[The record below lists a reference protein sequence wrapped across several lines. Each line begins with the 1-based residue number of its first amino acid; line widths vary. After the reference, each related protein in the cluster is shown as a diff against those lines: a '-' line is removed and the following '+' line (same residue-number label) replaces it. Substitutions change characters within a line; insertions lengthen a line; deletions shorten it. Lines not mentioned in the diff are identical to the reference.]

1 MFGQPSSGS
10 PFGSTTAGTTNPPQ
24 SGSSQPGFSFGNS
37 TNRAASFLFG
47 SQPAQNST
55 FGQNN
60 STNQPSLFGS
70 STAGGASQTQ
80 PQSSGGLFGQN
91 NQNAQN
97 KPAGGSLFGQTNNQN
112 NTASGGLLGQNNTQ
126 TSGGLFGQNN
136 NQSSTSG
143 GLFGQNNNQNST
155 SGGLFGQNNNQ
166 TNSSGGL
173 FGLTNNQNN
182 QNTQNTQSGGL
193 FGQNNTQNNQNNQSG
208 GLFGANNLA
217 NSNTGTFGKPGGT
230 STLGGLFGGLGTTSA
245 NNTLG
250 GLFGGSNTNTLGG
263 LFGNNAS
270 NTSNTSTSGLFSQ
283 GNNTNNSLF
292 NQNNSSL
299 LFGQNNQAQTNTT
312 VPSNN
317 PQPSFGWNSQKPA
330 APAVKSIMQVSRN
343 EPAKN
348 NYTPA
353 ISDQL
358 LKIKEQWD
366 PLSPKLALKTH
377 FYNKVSDNEISA
389 VLNQPR
395 PQNET
400 PEDWDAAMSNR
411 PSASYY
417 PVKVTS
423 YSDVAQ
429 RVEVQLDHVAKSRV
443 ILNEILQKQ
452 SALSSK
458 HDLDNTTRI
467 LRAKTKHAKLLR
479 RLLRLAT
486 ILAVLKLKGYPL
498 LPEEEELSK
507 QFDLLNGMISDPN
520 SPLGRLND
528 IFARVTILKERSEEL
543 NRQFDTTVRS
553 MSSKDEDDVN
563 NEEIIKKVSQLLL
576 KQQVGLNHLNKV
588 IAEDTEKVE
597 KLKQ

>member
-1 MFGQPSSGS
+1 M
-10 PFGSTTAGTTNPPQ
+10 
-24 SGSSQPGFSFGNS
+24 
-37 TNRAASFLFG
+37 
-47 SQPAQNST
+47 
-55 FGQNN
+55 
-60 STNQPSLFGS
+60 
-70 STAGGASQTQ
+70 
-80 PQSSGGLFGQN
+80 FGQN

-97 KPAGGSLFGQTNNQN
+97 KPASGGLFGQTNNQN

-126 TSGGLFGQNN
+126 SSGGLFGQNN
-136 NQSSTSG
+136 NNTQSSG
-143 GLFGQNNNQNST
+143 GLFGQNNNNTQTSGGLFGLNNTQNT
-155 SGGLFGQNNNQ
+155 QKNQSGGLFGQNNN
-166 TNSSGGL
+166 
-173 FGLTNNQNN
+173 
-182 QNTQNTQSGGL
+182 
-193 FGQNNTQNNQNNQSG
+193 QNNQNNQSG
-208 GLFGANNLA
+208 GLFGSNTT
-217 NSNTGTFGKPGGT
+217 NSNTSTFGKPAGT
-230 STLGGLFGGLGTTSA
+230 STQGGLFGGLGTTST

-250 GLFGGSNTNTLGG
+250 ALFGGSNTNTLGG
-263 LFGNNAS
+263 LFGNNS
-270 NTSNTSTSGLFSQ
+270 NNTATSGLFSQ

-292 NQNNSSL
+292 NQNNNSL
-299 LFGQNNQAQTNTT
+299 LFGQNNQTQTNTT
-312 VPSNN
+312 GPSNN
-317 PQPSFGWNSQKPA
+317 SQPSFGWNSQKPA

-400 PEDWDAAMSNR
+400 PEDWDAAMLNR

-443 ILNEILQKQ
+443 VLNEILQKQ

-553 MSSKDEDDVN
+553 MSSKDEDEVN

-588 IAEDTEKVE
+588 IAEDTEKVD

>member
-1 MFGQPSSGS
+1 
-10 PFGSTTAGTTNPPQ
+10 
-24 SGSSQPGFSFGNS
+24 
-37 TNRAASFLFG
+37 
-47 SQPAQNST
+47 
-55 FGQNN
+55 
-60 STNQPSLFGS
+60 
-70 STAGGASQTQ
+70 
-80 PQSSGGLFGQN
+80 
-91 NQNAQN
+91 
-97 KPAGGSLFGQTNNQN
+97 
-112 NTASGGLLGQNNTQ
+112 
-126 TSGGLFGQNN
+126 
-136 NQSSTSG
+136 
-143 GLFGQNNNQNST
+143 
-155 SGGLFGQNNNQ
+155 
-166 TNSSGGL
+166 
-173 FGLTNNQNN
+173 
-182 QNTQNTQSGGL
+182 
-193 FGQNNTQNNQNNQSG
+193 
-208 GLFGANNLA
+208 
-217 NSNTGTFGKPGGT
+217 
-230 STLGGLFGGLGTTSA
+230 
-245 NNTLG
+245 
-250 GLFGGSNTNTLGG
+250 
-263 LFGNNAS
+263 
-270 NTSNTSTSGLFSQ
+270 
-283 GNNTNNSLF
+283 
-292 NQNNSSL
+292 
-299 LFGQNNQAQTNTT
+299 
-312 VPSNN
+312 
-317 PQPSFGWNSQKPA
+317 
-330 APAVKSIMQVSRN
+330 MQVSRN

-400 PEDWDAAMSNR
+400 PEDWDAAMLNR

-443 ILNEILQKQ
+443 VLNEILQKQ

-553 MSSKDEDDVN
+553 MSSKDEDEVN

-588 IAEDTEKVE
+588 IAEDTEKVD

>member
-1 MFGQPSSGS
+1 MFSQPSSGS
-10 PFGSTTAGTTNPPQ
+10 PFGSTAAGTTNPPQ
-24 SGSSQPGFSFGNS
+24 SGTSQPGFSFGNN

-47 SQPAQNST
+47 SQPAQNSG

-70 STAGGASQTQ
+70 SAAGGANQTQ
-80 PQSSGGLFGQN
+80 PQSAGGLFGQN

-97 KPAGGSLFGQTNNQN
+97 KPASGGLFGQTNNQN

-126 TSGGLFGQNN
+126 SSGGLFGQNN
-136 NQSSTSG
+136 NNTQSSG
-143 GLFGQNNNQNST
+143 GLFGQNNNNTQTSGGLFGLNNTQNT
-155 SGGLFGQNNNQ
+155 QKNQSGGLFGQNNN
-166 TNSSGGL
+166 
-173 FGLTNNQNN
+173 
-182 QNTQNTQSGGL
+182 
-193 FGQNNTQNNQNNQSG
+193 QNNQNNQSG
-208 GLFGANNLA
+208 GLFGSNTT
-217 NSNTGTFGKPGGT
+217 NSNTSTFGKPAGT
-230 STLGGLFGGLGTTSA
+230 STQGGLFGGLGTTST

-250 GLFGGSNTNTLGG
+250 ALFGGSNTNTLGG
-263 LFGNNAS
+263 LFGNNS
-270 NTSNTSTSGLFSQ
+270 NNTATSGLFSQ

-292 NQNNSSL
+292 NQNNNSL
-299 LFGQNNQAQTNTT
+299 LFGQNNQTQTNTT
-312 VPSNN
+312 GPSNN
-317 PQPSFGWNSQKPA
+317 SQPSFGWNSQKPA

-400 PEDWDAAMSNR
+400 PEDWDAAMLNR

-443 ILNEILQKQ
+443 VLNEILQKQ

-553 MSSKDEDDVN
+553 MSSKDEDEVN

-588 IAEDTEKVE
+588 IAEDTEKVD

>member
-10 PFGSTTAGTTNPPQ
+10 PFGSSAAGTSNPSQP
-24 SGSSQPGFSFGNS
+24 GSSQPAFSFGNNN
-37 TNRAASFLFG
+37 NRASSFLFG
-47 SQPAQNST
+47 SQPAQTSG

-60 STNQPSLFGS
+60 SANQPSLFGS
-70 STAGGASQTQ
+70 SAAGGASQTQ
-80 PQSSGGLFGQN
+80 PQASGGLFGQNSQNAQNKPASTGLFGQSSTQNNTASTGLFGQN
-91 NQNAQN
+91 NQN
-97 KPAGGSLFGQTNNQN
+97 PSGGLFGQNSTQN
-112 NTASGGLLGQNNTQ
+112 S

-143 GLFGQNNNQNST
+143 GLFGQS
-155 SGGLFGQNNNQ
+155 
-166 TNSSGGL
+166 
-173 FGLTNNQNN
+173 
-182 QNTQNTQSGGL
+182 
-193 FGQNNTQNNQNNQSG
+193 NTQNNQNNQSG
-208 GLFGANNLA
+208 GLFGLTNTQNNQNNQAGGLFGANSA
-217 NSNTGTFGKPGGT
+217 NSNTSTFGKPAGT
-230 STLGGLFGGLGTTSA
+230 SALGGLFGGLGTTTA

-263 LFGNNAS
+263 LFANNS
-270 NTSNTSTSGLFSQ
+270 NNTSSGLFSQ

-292 NQNNSSL
+292 NQNNNSL
-299 LFGQNNQAQTNTT
+299 VFGQNNQTQNNTT
-312 VPSNN
+312 VSNN

-411 PSASYY
+411 PSSSYY

-423 YSDVAQ
+423 YTDVAQ

-467 LRAKTKHAKLLR
+467 LRAKAKHAKLLR

-597 KLKQ
+597 KLK